1 MLDVDALDDRQCR
14 AISDSVHVIARAFPQ
29 TYAGGIHLVRVT
41 NDDRE
46 KQLWV
51 AAAPREDAVALVL
64 GAAPE
69 GWSAALNMRLG
80 DVGELAI

>member
-1 MLDVDALDDRQCR
+1 VGLDA
-14 AISDSVHVIARAFPQ
+14 ARPEARRNFECEF
-29 TYAGGIHLVRVT
+29 HLVRVT
-41 NDDRE
+41 TDDRE

-69 GWSAALNMRLG
+69 GWSAALHMRLG
-80 DVGELAI
+80 DVRELAI

>member
-1 MLDVDALDDRQCR
+1 
-14 AISDSVHVIARAFPQ
+14 
-29 TYAGGIHLVRVT
+29 LVRAT
-41 NDDRE
+41 TDDRE

-69 GWSAALNMRLG
+69 GWSAALHMRLG